1 MSVAPHSGIVDFGTF
16 TSPTLSKDGIQ
27 GEVPAPTVAESGFVL
42 STDGWVPAGGGGG
55 SVTQIIAGT
64 NVTISPTSGLGAVT
78 INATGGSGAVTS
90 VNGYTGV
97 VVLTAA
103 DVGALTSAA
112 IGVTVQGYNAYTV
125 IDSSYVH
132 TDNNYT
138 TAEKSKLAGIQAGAQ
153 VNTVT
158 SVNTQ
163 TGAVSLTASDVGA
176 LATSAIGV
184 TVQGYNANTVIDASY
199 VHTDN
204 NYTTAEKTKLA
215 GIQDGAEVN
224 VNADWNATS
233 GDAQILNKPTLGTAA
248 AQNTSYFFL
257 ATDVIPLTNG
267 GTGGTTRTTAINGLR
282 IFVQT
287 TAPSSPQEGDIWFD
301 TSGL

>member
-138 TAEKSKLAGIQAGAQ
+138 TAEKTKLAGIQA
-153 VNTVT
+153 
-158 SVNTQ
+158 
-163 TGAVSLTASDVGA
+163 
-176 LATSAIGV
+176 
-184 TVQGYNANTVIDASY
+184 
-199 VHTDN
+199 
-204 NYTTAEKTKLA
+204 
-215 GIQDGAEVN
+215 GAEVN